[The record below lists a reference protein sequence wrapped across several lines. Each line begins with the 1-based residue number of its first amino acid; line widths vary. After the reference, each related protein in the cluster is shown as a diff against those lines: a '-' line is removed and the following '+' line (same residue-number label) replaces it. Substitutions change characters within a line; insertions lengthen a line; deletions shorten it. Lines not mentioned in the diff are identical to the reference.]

1 MLSNQHHAVMRV
13 TALSTQEK
21 NIRLWHVL
29 LEMMDQTMDPVK
41 AQAMDLEKDLGQLM
55 DQTMDPVTAQAM
67 DLEKDLGQLHR
78 LQLYLHLQLQA
89 IQLQAIMQR
98 VSTST

>member
-29 LEMMDQTMDPVK
+29 LEVRMLCVGILQLPKYFYHHYTTPNTFCFLLIDNMMFQMMDQTMDPVKAQAMDPVK
-41 AQAMDLEKDLGQLM
+41 AQAMDLEKDLG
-55 DQTMDPVTAQAM
+55 
-67 DLEKDLGQLHR
+67 
-78 LQLYLHLQLQA
+78 
-89 IQLQAIMQR
+89 
-98 VSTST
+98 